1 MRVLVADDHEMV
13 REGVK
18 AALRFEEGIEVVGE
32 AKDGLDALRL
42 AHELRPDAMVID
54 NHMPGLS
61 GIAVARHV
69 ARDLPGTAIVL
80 LTLDDQVRE
89 VALAAGVQAVIS
101 KDAPSGEL
109 ARAVR
114 RIAERWQRRSPGR
127 RAGDRLYAE
136 SVRALSAA
144 IEAKEI
150 GLGVAP
156 PPQLAGVARQ
166 LARRLGRDA
175 DEAERI
181 ELAMLLRD
189 IGKVAIP
196 EATLTKRT
204 PLDPSELEQ
213 VRSHVTLGTDM
224 LVAAPALRDLVPIVR
239 HHHERYDG
247 SGYPDGLRGDD
258 IPVGAQIVGVLDAFN
273 GIVSARS
280 YKSAFSAEFALDQ
293 LLLGAGREFA
303 TPIVEGFVGVYRG
316 DLVGS
321 LA

>member
-1 MRVLVADDHEMV
+1 MRVLIADDHEMV

-18 AALRFEEGIEVVGE
+18 AALRFEAGIEIVGE

-42 AHELRPDAMVID
+42 ALELKPDAMVID

-61 GIAVARHV
+61 GIALARHI
-69 ARDLPGTAIVL
+69 ARDLPNPAIIL
-80 LTLDDQVRE
+80 LTLDEQVRE
-89 VALAAGVQAVIS
+89 VALAAGVQVVVS

-109 ARAVR
+109 ARAIR
-114 RIAERWQRRSPGR
+114 RIAERWKRRSPGR
-127 RAGDRLYAE
+127 RERDRLYAE
-136 SVRALSAA
+136 SVRALSGA
-144 IEAKEI
+144 IEAKET

-156 PPQLAGVARQ
+156 PRLAGVARQ
-166 LARRLGRDA
+166 LALRLGRDA

-196 EATLTKRT
+196 DTTLTKRA
-204 PLDPSELEQ
+204 PLDPSELEL
-213 VRSHVTLGTDM
+213 VRRHVTLGTDI
-224 LVAAPALRDLVPIVR
+224 LAAAPALRDLVPIVR

-258 IPVGAQIVGVLDAFN
+258 IPLGAQIVGVLDAFN

-280 YKSAFSAEFALDQ
+280 YKSPFPADFALEQ

-303 TPIVEGFVGVYRG
+303 ATVVEAFVEVYRS
-316 DLVGS
+316 DHAPL

>member
-1 MRVLVADDHEMV
+1 MRVVIADDHEMV

-32 AKDGLDALRL
+32 AKDGLDAVRL
-42 AHELRPDAMVID
+42 ALELKPDCLVID

-69 ARDLPGTAIVL
+69 SRDLPHTAIVL
-80 LTLDDQVRE
+80 LTLDEQVRE
-89 VALAAGVQAVIS
+89 VALAAGVQVVIS

-114 RIAERWQRRSPGR
+114 GIAERWKRRSPGR
-127 RAGDRLYAE
+127 RERDRLYGE

-144 IEAKEI
+144 IEVKEL
-150 GLGVAP
+150 GLGVNP
-156 PPQLAGVARQ
+156 PRLAGIARQ
-166 LARRLGRDA
+166 LALRLGRDA

-189 IGKVAIP
+189 IGKAAIP
-196 EATLTKRT
+196 DATLTKRA
-204 PLDPSELEQ
+204 PLEPSEREQ
-213 VRSHVTLGTDM
+213 VRRHVTLGTDM
-224 LVAAPALRDLVPIVR
+224 LAAAPALRDLVPIVR
-239 HHHERYDG
+239 NHHERYDG

-258 IPVGAQIVGVLDAFN
+258 IPIGAQIVGVLDTFN

-280 YKSAFSAEFALDQ
+280 YKSAFPAEFALDQ
-293 LLLGAGREFA
+293 LRLGAGREFDA
-303 TPIVEGFVGVYRG
+303 RVVAAFVEVYQR
-316 DLVGS
+316 DQISV